1 MLHKIA
7 PNATIV
13 GIDHLQGLADLAR
26 TNLDKDGVKHG
37 PSEKVEIVC
46 GDGRAGWAAK
56 GMRERLWESR
66 LRLGPQGFSALTNDS
81 SISGDSRRRSRSNDA
96 GRVGRAARRPRA
108 YVHPH
113 RRRGS
118 G

>member
-1 MLHKIA
+1 MTAVLHKIA

-37 PSEKVEIVC
+37 PEEKVEIVC

-56 GMRERLWESR
+56 GM
-66 LRLGPQGFSALTNDS
+66 
-81 SISGDSRRRSRSNDA
+81 
-96 GRVGRAARRPRA
+96 
-108 YVHPH
+108 
-113 RRRGS
+113 
-118 G
+118 

>member
-26 TNLDKDGVKHG
+26 TNLDKDGVKPG
-37 PSEKVEIVC
+37 PGEKVEIVC

-56 GMRERLWESR
+56 GR
-66 LRLGPQGFSALTNDS
+66 
-81 SISGDSRRRSRSNDA
+81 
-96 GRVGRAARRPRA
+96 
-108 YVHPH
+108 
-113 RRRGS
+113 
-118 G
+118 